1 MGRSQRERSSILH
14 ILYIHVK
21 KNTFLFR
28 PRHSYAVRLLL
39 AAALALWLAP
49 VRMLAHGVTVAFAEI
64 HIEDRQVNFRIHLPA
79 LDADQAFH
87 IDTNGN
93 GYFDPSELQGAA
105 ARVDQ
110 YLGGTVK
117 VIQEGHALP
126 ATFGPLQI
134 WTDPDGNP
142 FLETTVTV
150 PLAEHG
156 LQQLTIACDLFH
168 DLSPSYQ
175 TVGFITIAGR
185 QEQFIFRGGAVYEA
199 SFATSGRHA
208 SLTAFGQ
215 FVRMGVLHIF
225 TGYDHIAFLL
235 GVVLIGGTFRS
246 LVKIVTSFTVAH
258 SITLALAALNIVSI
272 PSRIVESGIAL
283 SIMYIAL
290 ENLFFSHFDRRWM
303 VTFFFG
309 LVHGFGFASAL
320 REVRLPAGMLGTA
333 LFSFNL
339 GVELGQVAIVAI
351 LLPLLW
357 ELGRTRFRSMVVR
370 VAWMAIFF
378 LGSFWFW
385 QRVT

>member
-1 MGRSQRERSSILH
+1 MKLVVG
-14 ILYIHVK
+14 
-21 KNTFLFR
+21 T
-28 PRHSYAVRLLL
+28 AVVLSFFPIPL
-39 AAALALWLAP
+39 
-49 VRMLAHGVTVAFAEI
+49 LAHGITVAFAEI
-64 HIEDRQVNFRIHLPA
+64 HIEDRQVAFRLHLPA

-93 GYFDPSELQGAA
+93 GFFDPQELQAA
-105 ARVDQ
+105 APRVHQ
-110 YLGGTVK
+110 YLAATVR
-117 VIQEGHALP
+117 VIQEGRALP
-126 ATFGPLQI
+126 AAFGPLQM
-134 WTDPDGNP
+134 WADPDGNP
-142 FLETTVTV
+142 FLETTATV

-156 LQQLTIACDLFH
+156 LQELTIACDLFH
-168 DLSPSYQ
+168 DLSPTYQ

-185 QEQFIFRGGAVYEA
+185 QEQFIFQNGAAYQA

-208 SLTAFGQ
+208 SLVAFGQ

-235 GVVLIGGTFRS
+235 GVVLIGGTVRS

-258 SITLALAALNIVSI
+258 SITLALAALSIVSI
-272 PSRIVESGIAL
+272 PSRIVEAGIAL

-290 ENLFFSHFDRRWM
+290 ENLFFSRFDRRWM

-320 REVRLPAGMLGTA
+320 REVRLPPGMLGTA

-357 ELGRTRFRSMVVR
+357 ELGKRPFRNVVVR
-370 VAWMAIFF
+370 VASLGIFF

-385 QRVT
+385 QRVAA